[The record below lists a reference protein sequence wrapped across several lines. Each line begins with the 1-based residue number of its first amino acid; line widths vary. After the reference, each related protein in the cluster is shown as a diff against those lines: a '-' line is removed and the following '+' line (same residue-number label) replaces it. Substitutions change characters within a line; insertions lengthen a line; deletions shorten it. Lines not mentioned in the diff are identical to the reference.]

1 VGLPVD
7 TVISYRAPL
16 ADMRF
21 VLRHLAGMD
30 ELAERSGRGEFSVE
44 TADAVLEEAGRFAAE
59 VLAPL
64 NQSGDREGARCEAGE
79 VSTPA
84 GFKDAYAKLVAGG
97 WMAPECGPEWGGQGM
112 PRALGAAVREMWAA
126 SNLAFSLALPLNEG
140 AVHAISIAGN
150 DAQKKRFLPKLVSGE
165 WTGCMSLTEPQ
176 AGSDLSAIRT
186 RAEPQPDGSYHV
198 HGQKIFITYG
208 EHDLAPNIVHLL
220 LARLPGA
227 PEGVKG
233 ISLFLLEKYP
243 SMEGGMAGVRNDIRC
258 VGIEHKMG
266 IHGAPTCTMAY
277 GENGGARAAL
287 LGEPNQGLATMF
299 LMMNSARY
307 ATGLQGVAIAERAYQ
322 QALAY
327 ARVRVQGRVIGRSA
341 DGATIIGHADV
352 RRMLMAMKARIE
364 AMRALCFVVAAMH
377 DVSASHPDEPERA
390 RAQRDIELLTPVVKA
405 WCTEGGIEV
414 ASLGIQIHGGAG
426 YIEETGAAQHL
437 RDARITSIYEGTT
450 GIQAADLVGRKVARD
465 QGASLI
471 DLIGRISACRQE
483 LAKTRGED
491 FALMARML
499 GEGIEAVRKAGLHV
513 TANFAERPRQVLAGS
528 VTFLEL
534 LGRVCGGWQ
543 MARAAL
549 AARRCLDQ
557 GEGTARFM
565 RAKIITARFFADQ
578 VLSAAPGL
586 AHAACEGSEAALT
599 LEDDQF

>member
-1 VGLPVD
+1 M
-7 TVISYRAPL
+7 IEYRAPL

-21 VLRHLAGMD
+21 VLRHLAGME
-30 ELAERSGRGEFSVE
+30 ELAKVSGGGEFSAE

-64 NQSGDREGARCEAGE
+64 NQSGDREGARLEAGE
-79 VSTPA
+79 VKTPA
-84 GFKDAYAKLVAGG
+84 GFREAYAKLTTGG
-97 WMAPECGPEWGGQGM
+97 WMGLESDPAWGGQGL
-112 PRALGAAVREMWAA
+112 PRSLGAAVREMWAA

-140 AVHAISIAGN
+140 AIHAISIAGT
-150 DAQKKRFLPKLVSGE
+150 DAQKMRYLPKLVSGE

-186 RAEPQPDGSYHV
+186 LAEPQPDGSYRV
-198 HGQKIFITYG
+198 RGQKIFITYG

-220 LARLPGA
+220 LARIPGA
-227 PEGVKG
+227 PPGVKG
-233 ISLFLLEKYP
+233 ISLFLLDKYP
-243 SMEGGMAGVRNDIRC
+243 SIQGGAKGPRNDIRC
-258 VGIEHKMG
+258 VGIEHKLG
-266 IHGAPTCTMAY
+266 IHGAPTCTLAY
-277 GENGGARAAL
+277 GENGGARAER

-327 ARVRVQGRVIGRSA
+327 ARQRVQGRVVGKGGDA
-341 DGATIIGHADV
+341 NTIIGHADV

-364 AMRALCFVVAAMH
+364 AMRALCCVVAAWQ
-377 DVSASHPDEPERA
+377 DIADSHPEAAERVRA
-390 RAQRDIELLTPVVKA
+390 RRDIELLTPVVKA

-414 ASLGIQIHGGAG
+414 ASLGIQVHGGAG

-437 RDARITSIYEGTT
+437 RDARITSIYEGTN

-465 QGASLI
+465 QGAALV
-471 DLIGRISACRQE
+471 DLVGRMAACHRD

-513 TANFAERPRQVLAGS
+513 TANFAEHPRQVLAGS
-528 VTFLEL
+528 VAFLEL

-549 AARRCLDQ
+549 AARQCLDR
-557 GEGTARFM
+557 GEGAARFM
-565 RAKIITARFFADQ
+565 RAKIITARFYADQ
-578 VLSAAPGL
+578 ELSGAPGL
-586 AHAACEGSEAALT
+586 AHAACEGAEAALT

>member
-1 VGLPVD
+1 M
-7 TVISYRAPL
+7 IEYRAPL

-21 VLRHLAGMD
+21 VLRHLAGME
-30 ELAERSGRGEFSVE
+30 ELAKVSGREDFSSE
-44 TADAVLEEAGRFAAE
+44 TADAVLEEAGKFAAE
-59 VLAPL
+59 ILAPL
-64 NQSGDREGARCEAGE
+64 NHSGDREGARCEAGE

-84 GFKDAYAKLVAGG
+84 GFRDAYAKLVAAG
-97 WMAPECGPEWGGQGM
+97 WMGVESDPEWGGQGL
-112 PRALGAAVREMWAA
+112 PRSLGAAVREMWAA

-140 AVHAISIAGN
+140 AIHAISIAGT
-150 DAQKKRFLPKLVSGE
+150 DTQKKRYLPKLVSGD

-186 RAEPQPDGSYHV
+186 RAEPQADGSYRV
-198 HGQKIFITYG
+198 HGQKIFITFG

-220 LARLPGA
+220 LARIPGA
-227 PEGVKG
+227 PVGVKG

-243 SMEGGMAGVRNDIRC
+243 SMEGADRGARNDIRC
-258 VGIEHKMG
+258 VGIEHKLG
-266 IHGAPTCTMAY
+266 IHGAPTCSMAY
-277 GENGGARAAL
+277 GENGGARAEL

-322 QALAY
+322 QARAY
-327 ARVRVQGRVIGRSA
+327 ARQRVQGRVIGKSGDA
-341 DGATIIGHADV
+341 DAIIGHADV

-364 AMRALCFVVAAMH
+364 AMRALCCVVAAMH
-377 DVSASHPDEPERA
+377 DIAASHPDETERLQ
-390 RAQRDIELLTPVVKA
+390 AQRDIELLTPVVKA

-465 QGASLI
+465 QGAALI
-471 DLIGRISACRQE
+471 DLIGRISACQRD

-513 TANFAERPRQVLAGS
+513 TANYAEHPRQVLAGS
-528 VTFLEL
+528 VAFLEL

-549 AARRCLDQ
+549 AARQCLDR
-557 GEGTARFM
+557 GEGAVRFM
-565 RAKIITARFFADQ
+565 RAKIITARFYADQ

-586 AHAACEGSEAALT
+586 AHAACEGAEAALT